1 VLETRNKPYTT
12 TLPNIENETQIMKKI
27 TILILILLLSKCNGS
42 DSDPINETELNLIT
56 GLNLIDN
63 SGQSAGKFGNPN
75 VFTNGV
81 VVYPIPAFQSI
92 NILSRSNENI
102 NAVWIIPANAEK
114 IYQQTDFNSLLNN
127 ETYNEN
133 QIKPIAETEF
143 LELNTS
149 SISLN
154 LKNLKPGYYRIFMKI
169 KNSLYWENIYIPDGT
184 EGFALERLRNF
195 WN

>member
-1 VLETRNKPYTT
+1 
-12 TLPNIENETQIMKKI
+12 MKKI

-42 DSDPINETELNLIT
+42 DSNPINETELNLIT

-75 VFTNGV
+75 VFTNNRLS
-81 VVYPIPAFQSI
+81 VYPIPASQRIYIKSGP
-92 NILSRSNENI
+92 NERI
-102 NAVWIIPANAEK
+102 NAVWIIPANAEN
-114 IYQQTDFNSLLNN
+114 IYQQTDFNSILNN

-133 QIKPIAETEF
+133 QIKPIAEIEF

-149 SISLN
+149 YISLN

-169 KNSLYWENIYIPDGT
+169 ENSLYWENIYIPDGT
-184 EGFALERLRNF
+184 EGFGLENMRDF